1 MLVDMSLKEF
11 YQVLS
16 SDSPAPGGGSVA
28 ALSGAMGAG
37 LVSMVCNLTMG
48 KKGYENVSENAE
60 KTMARSGSLGQDLI
74 GYIDVDTNAF
84 NEVMAAFKMPKE
96 TDEQKK
102 ARSAAIQEGYKA
114 AIRSPLTIAEACL
127 EIMELADGM
136 LGKGNSNALS
146 DLGVGADMAYSGLKG
161 AVMNVEINLPSIKDE
176 TFASDTTKKISS
188 LENRGAVLA
197 ARIREYVKKG
207 GQA

>member
-1 MLVDMSLKEF
+1 
-11 YQVLS
+11 
-16 SDSPAPGGGSVA
+16 
-28 ALSGAMGAG
+28 
-37 LVSMVCNLTMG
+37 
-48 KKGYENVSENAE
+48 
-60 KTMARSGSLGQDLI
+60 
-74 GYIDVDTNAF
+74 
-84 NEVMAAFKMPKE
+84 
-96 TDEQKK
+96 
-102 ARSAAIQEGYKA
+102 
-114 AIRSPLTIAEACL
+114 
-127 EIMELADGM
+127 M

>member
-1 MLVDMSLKEF
+1 M
-11 YQVLS
+11 LS

-37 LVSMVCNLTMG
+37 LVSMVCNLTVG
-48 KKGYENVSENAE
+48 KKGYENVRENAE
-60 KTMARSGSLGQDLI
+60 KTVTRSGSLGQDLI
-74 GYIDVDTNAF
+74 DYIDADTNAF
-84 NEVMAAFKMPKE
+84 NGVMAAFKMPKE
-96 TDEQKK
+96 TDEQKA

-114 AIRSPLTIAEACL
+114 AIRSPLNIAEACL
-127 EIMELADGM
+127 EVMELADGM

-176 TFASDTTKKISS
+176 TFASDTAKKISS

-197 ARIREYVKKG
+197 ERIREYVKKG